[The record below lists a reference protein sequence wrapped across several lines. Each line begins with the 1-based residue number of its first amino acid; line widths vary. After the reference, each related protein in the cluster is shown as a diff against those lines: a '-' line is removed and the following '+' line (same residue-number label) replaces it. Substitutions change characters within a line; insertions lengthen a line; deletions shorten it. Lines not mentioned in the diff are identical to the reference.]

1 MAEYLHNPITQRLVK
16 VGSNSFKAL
25 TRDTTFTHDK
35 NNKLL
40 VPNDKTNYTFDEKL
54 KRWIHNDYG
63 KKAKKKRLPPIN
75 IFSKPKPEKMEMQ
88 SLLKTINESSPARAP
103 HWRPRVLAT
112 PALGELPL
120 VSKPKVRPEKVNMQY
135 SFISKEMK
143 APESS
148 YKSNRN
154 YKILNEISNSEQY
167 KNILDILDTYKN
179 RLYYDDKDKK
189 RLQYTLEGS
198 DGESLSNLFR
208 TFENIDSKEKLDKA
222 VKAYNTIFKNLQ
234 LDIRDVKKIEN
245 YSSAKFFIRDFD
257 EILSTYGAT
266 LRA

>member
-35 NNKLL
+35 NNKIL

-63 KKAKKKRLPPIN
+63 KKANKKKRLPPIN

-88 SLLKTINESSPARAP
+88 SLLKTFNELLPP
-103 HWRPRVLAT
+103 IPLAQ
-112 PALGELPL
+112 PVEPL
-120 VSKPKVRPEKVNMQY
+120 VSKQKVKPEKVNMQY
-135 SFISKEMK
+135 SFTSKEMK

-189 RLQYTLEGS
+189 RLKYTLGGS
-198 DGESLSNLFR
+198 EGESLSNLFR

-234 LDIRDVKKIEN
+234 LDIRDVEKIQSM
-245 YSSAKFFIRDFD
+245 SSARFFVRDFD
-257 EILSTYGAT
+257 EILSTYGET
-266 LRA
+266 LRV